1 MEGFWIQVYI
11 SRRHLFVKVCQ
22 WAKYLGLLEVLWKF
36 LKDNSLRFLW
46 YSKNQKFSPLNPHSN
61 RGSFL
66 LCTFLRSFWIFQTV
80 CCELQLFV
88 QSKRLPP
95 QLSQYISNSPTPCIY
110 ICAIITSILR
120 QSTGTSLK
128 WSKWKNLPSPNP
140 TGGPDENRESNAFER
155 LSLRVLTRLSW
166 MIRQNWK

>member
-46 YSKNQKFSPLNPHSN
+46 YSKNQKFSPLNPHSS
-61 RGSFL
+61 RVSFP

-80 CCELQLFV
+80 FENNWSDSCGIQRIQTLLPFWIHILTEVLSFFVLFSV
-88 QSKRLPP
+88 AFEYFRLSAASYSCLFRASGSLLNFP
-95 QLSQYISNSPTPCIY
+95 NTFPTPQPLAY
-110 ICAIITSILR
+110 IFV
-120 QSTGTSLK
+120 
-128 WSKWKNLPSPNP
+128 PS
-140 TGGPDENRESNAFER
+140 
-155 LSLRVLTRLSW
+155 
-166 MIRQNWK
+166 